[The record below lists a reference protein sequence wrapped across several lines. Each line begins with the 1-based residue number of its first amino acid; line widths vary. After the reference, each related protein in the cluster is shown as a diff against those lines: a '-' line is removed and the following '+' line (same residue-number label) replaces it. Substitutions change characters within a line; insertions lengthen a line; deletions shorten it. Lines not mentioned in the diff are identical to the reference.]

1 MTIDYPNIYGY
12 LSCYPSQKFYKYAQI

>member
-12 LSCYPSQKFYKYAQI
+12 LSCYPSQKYYKYAQI